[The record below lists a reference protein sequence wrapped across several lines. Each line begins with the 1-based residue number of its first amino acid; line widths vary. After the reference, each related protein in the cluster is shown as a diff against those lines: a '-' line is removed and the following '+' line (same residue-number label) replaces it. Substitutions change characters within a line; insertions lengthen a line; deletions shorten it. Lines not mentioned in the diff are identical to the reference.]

1 MACIIDK
8 FSDDESDLELSTS
21 TLDALKSF
29 YAERDAR
36 AEQFAKLQAEAEE
49 RHALNVKLSMDAFTE
64 DWNESQFWYSDE
76 TATFLAKQ
84 LLAGATPTTSIAVVS
99 APSVFV
105 QLKNLL
111 NSDAYKD
118 KPKPKLTLLEHDNRF
133 AVFADEF
140 IFYDFAQPLKLPSH
154 LKGAFDR
161 VIVDPPFLSEDCQI
175 KAALTV
181 RWMLKSPQGNEEEEE
196 EEEGREKGE
205 KPKIIA
211 CTGERMETLVTE
223 KLYKSYGL
231 RTTTF
236 EPKHAR
242 GLSNEFYCYA
252 NFEVKPE
259 EGAGAETPEGKGW
272 TLRELGWKEKEGAAT
287 AAAA

>member
-1 MACIIDK
+1 MK
-8 FSDDESDLELSTS
+8 N
-21 TLDALKSF
+21 
-29 YAERDAR
+29 
-36 AEQFAKLQAEAEE
+36 QQ
-49 RHALNVKLSMDAFTE
+49 
-64 DWNESQFWYSDE
+64 YSDE

-84 LLAGATPTTSIAVVS
+84 LLADATPTTSIAVVS

-140 IFYDFAQPLKLPSH
+140 VFYDFAQPLKLPSH

-161 VIVDPPFLSEDCQI
+161 VIVDPPFLSEDCQT

-181 RWMLKSPQGNEEEEE
+181 RWMLKSSQGKEEEKE
-196 EEEGREKGE
+196 EKGE

>member
-8 FSDDESDLELSTS
+8 FSDDESDLELSGS

-140 IFYDFAQPLKLPSH
+140 VFYDFAQPLKLPSH

-161 VIVDPPFLSEDCQI
+161 VIVDPPFLSEDCQT

-181 RWMLKSPQGNEEEEE
+181 RWMLKSEEND
-196 EEEGREKGE
+196 E

>member
-140 IFYDFAQPLKLPSH
+140 VFYDFTQPLKLPSH

-161 VIVDPPFLSEDCQI
+161 VIVDPPFLSEDCQT

-181 RWMLKSPQGNEEEEE
+181 RWMLKSE
-196 EEEGREKGE
+196 EKGE

>member
-8 FSDDESDLELSTS
+8 FSDDESDLELSSS

-29 YAERDAR
+29 YADRDAR

-84 LLAGATPTTSIAVVS
+84 LLSGATPTTSIAVVS

-111 NSDAYKD
+111 NSDAYAD

-140 IFYDFAQPLKLPSH
+140 VFYDFAQPLKLPAT

-161 VIVDPPFLSEDCQI
+161 VIVDPPFLSEDCQT

-181 RWMLKSPQGNEEEEE
+181 RWMF
-196 EEEGREKGE
+196 
-205 KPKIIA
+205 KPSSGPEKIIA
-211 CTGERMETLVTE
+211 CTGERMEKLVTE
-223 KLYKSYGL
+223 KLYKSYGV

-287 AAAA
+287 AA

>member
-8 FSDDESDLELSTS
+8 FSDDESDLELSSS

-29 YAERDAR
+29 YADRDAR
-36 AEQFAKLQAEAEE
+36 AEQFAKLQAETEE

-84 LLAGATPTTSIAVVS
+84 LLSGATPTTSIAVVS
-99 APSVFV
+99 TPSVFV

-111 NSDAYKD
+111 NSDAYAD

-140 IFYDFAQPLKLPSH
+140 VFYDFAQPLKLPAA

-161 VIVDPPFLSEDCQI
+161 VIVDPPFLSEDCQT

-181 RWMLKSPQGNEEEEE
+181 RWMLKPSGPE
-196 EEEGREKGE
+196 
-205 KPKIIA
+205 KIIA
-211 CTGERMETLVTE
+211 CTGERTETLVTE
-223 KLYKSYGL
+223 KLYKSYGV

-252 NFEVKPE
+252 NFE
-259 EGAGAETPEGKGW
+259 
-272 TLRELGWKEKEGAAT
+272 
-287 AAAA
+287 